1 MRTGRGPGR
10 IIAPAS
16 APLPMSALAHSLF
29 PILNLLGASVAVF
42 AMAMLA
48 PLAVAFFRDEG
59 VLSAYDTAFLVT
71 FASGA
76 LMWLATRRFRR
87 ELLPRDGFLLV
98 TLIWTVLPAFGA
110 LPLLLHL
117 PALSF
122 TDAYFEAMSGMTT
135 TGATVLSGLDSLPTS
150 INFWRCLLQW
160 MGGMGILVLMVA
172 ILPLLGVGGTQLFR
186 AETAGPIKDT
196 KLTPRITDTAVVLW
210 TVYGAISLACFL
222 AYWAGGMS
230 PMDAAMHMFT
240 TTSLGG
246 LSPYDA
252 SFSHFESPLL
262 EWTAVFFMAVAS
274 INFALYFLCL
284 RKRSLGV
291 LLTDTEARGT
301 ATVLAGA
308 VLLVAGYLYWEGI
321 YADPLLALRHSAFNV
336 VSIASTT
343 GYSTV
348 DFNQWPTFAPWF
360 MLMLS
365 GVATSAGST
374 GAGIK
379 MIRFIV
385 LLKQARREMLRALHP
400 RLVNPIRLG
409 DAVVENNV
417 IFAVLAFMLMYGTTV
432 IVLTFLLVL
441 SGLDAISSFSA
452 VVGSINNTGPGLNQ
466 VGPAANYGGLTDF
479 ETWVCSA
486 AMLLGRLEMMS
497 VFVLFTPAFWR
508 K

>member
-1 MRTGRGPGR
+1 M
-10 IIAPAS
+10 PAVANS
-16 APLPMSALAHSLF
+16 VFPL
-29 PILNLLGASVAVF
+29 LNILGASIAVF
-42 AMAMLA
+42 AVAMLA
-48 PLAVAFFRDEG
+48 PLAVAFALDEG
-59 VLSAYDTAFLVT
+59 ALIAYDTAFLAT

-76 LMWLATRRFRR
+76 VLWLATRRFRR

-98 TLIWTVLPAFGA
+98 ALIWTVLPAFA
-110 LPLLLHL
+110 TLPLMLHL
-117 PALSF
+117 PGLTF
-122 TDAYFEAMSGMTT
+122 TDAYFETVSGITT
-135 TGATVLSGLDSLPTS
+135 TGATTLSGLDALPAS

-186 AETAGPIKDT
+186 AESTGPIKDA
-196 KLTPRITDTAVVLW
+196 KLTPRITDTAVGLW
-210 TVYGAISLACFL
+210 SVYGAISLACFV

-230 PMDAAMHMFT
+230 ALDAAMHMFT
-240 TTSLGG
+240 TMSLGG

-252 SFSHFESPLL
+252 SFGHFESPLL
-262 EWTAVFFMAVAS
+262 EWIAVAFMVAAS
-274 INFALYFLCL
+274 VNFALYFLVL
-284 RKRSLGV
+284 RKRSIGV

-301 ATVLAGA
+301 IAVLAGS
-308 VLLVAGYLYWEGI
+308 VLLVAVYLLWQGTYD
-321 YADPLLALRHSAFNV
+321 DPLLALRMSAFNV

-343 GYSTV
+343 GYATT
-348 DFNQWPTFAPWF
+348 DFGQWPSFAPWF

-365 GVATSAGST
+365 GLATSAGST

-379 MIRFIV
+379 MIRIIV

-400 RLVNPIRLG
+400 HVVNPVRIR
-409 DAVVENNV
+409 DAVIENNV

-432 IVLTFLLVL
+432 IVLTFLLIV
-441 SGLDAISSFSA
+441 SGLDVISAFSA
-452 VVGSINNTGPGLNQ
+452 VVACVNNMGPGLNQ
-466 VGPAANYGGLTDF
+466 VGPATNYAVLNDF
-479 ETWVCSA
+479 ETWVCTT

>member
-1 MRTGRGPGR
+1 
-10 IIAPAS
+10 
-16 APLPMSALAHSLF
+16 MSALAHSLF
-29 PILNLLGASVAVF
+29 PIINILGASVAVF
-42 AMAMLA
+42 AVTMLA

-59 VLSAYDTAFLVT
+59 VLIAYDTAFLIT
-71 FASGA
+71 FVGGT
-76 LMWLATRRFRR
+76 LLWLATRRFRR
-87 ELLPRDGFLLV
+87 ELQPRDGFLLV

-117 PALSF
+117 PGLSF

-135 TGATVLSGLDSLPTS
+135 TGATVLSGLDSLPAS

-186 AETAGPIKDT
+186 AETAGPIKDA
-196 KLTPRITDTAVVLW
+196 KLTPRITDTAVGLW

-222 AYWAGGMS
+222 AYWTGGMGAL
-230 PMDAAMHMFT
+230 DAAMHMFT
-240 TTSLGG
+240 TMSLGG

-252 SFSHFESPLL
+252 SFGHFESPLL
-262 EWTAVFFMAVAS
+262 EWIAVFFMATAS

-284 RKRSLGV
+284 RKRSLGA

-301 ATVLAGA
+301 AIVLLGA
-308 VLLVAGYLYWEGI
+308 VLLVAGYLHWQGV
-321 YADPLLALRHSAFNV
+321 YADPLVALRNSAFNV

-343 GYSTV
+343 GYATV

-360 MLMLS
+360 MLMLC

-385 LLKQARREMLRALHP
+385 LVKQARREMLRALHP
-400 RLVNPIRLG
+400 RVVNPIRVG
-409 DAVVENNV
+409 EAVVENNV

-432 IVLTFLLVL
+432 ILLTFLLVL
-441 SGLDAISSFSA
+441 SGLDVISAFSA
-452 VVGSINNTGPGLNQ
+452 VVATVNNTGPGLNQ
-466 VGPAANYGGLTDF
+466 VGPATNYGGLNDF
-479 ETWVCSA
+479 ETWVCSV